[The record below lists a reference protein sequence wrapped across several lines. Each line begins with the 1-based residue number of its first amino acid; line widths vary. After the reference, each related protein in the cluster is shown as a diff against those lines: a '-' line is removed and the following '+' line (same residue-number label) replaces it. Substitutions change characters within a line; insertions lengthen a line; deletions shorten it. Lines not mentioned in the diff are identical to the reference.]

1 MLRRVFAFVALFA
14 AVTCSHAAVTR
25 VEVAERVDLP
35 VNGYERIAGKVYFAV
50 DPKLPAN
57 RSIVDIDLAPRN
69 AAGLVEFSA
78 DLLVLRPKDPAKS
91 NGTAFLEIANRGS
104 SPFWGALN
112 VGAARG
118 MPGKQDMGDHFM
130 LDQGYTLVWVGW
142 QVDVTGANNVKLY
155 APVLAGVTGKV
166 RTEILVNQKAPTE
179 ALPSTAAAVA
189 SGALTVRDKA
199 YGQRIAIPSDQWK
212 LNGDRIE
219 FAA

>member
-14 AVTCSHAAVTR
+14 ALVLQAAVTR
-25 VEVAERVDLP
+25 VEVTERVDLP

-57 RSIVDIDLAPRN
+57 RAIVDIDLAPRN

-78 DLLVLRPKDPAKS
+78 DLLVLRPKDAAKS

-112 VGAARG
+112 IGAARG

-130 LDQGYTLVWVGW
+130 LDQGFTLVWVGW
-142 QVDVTGANNVKLY
+142 QFDVDG
-155 APVLAGVTGKV
+155 
-166 RTEILVNQKAPTE
+166 RE
-179 ALPSTAAAVA
+179 
-189 SGALTVRDKA
+189 
-199 YGQRIAIPSDQWK
+199 
-212 LNGDRIE
+212 
-219 FAA
+219 

>member
-1 MLRRVFAFVALFA
+1 MLPRLCAYGALFA
-14 AVTCSHAAVTR
+14 AFEACVRTSEAAVTR

-57 RSIVDIDLAPRN
+57 RAIVDIDLAPRN

-112 VGAARG
+112 IGAARG

-130 LDQGYTLVWVGW
+130 LDQGFTLGWVGW
-142 QVDVTGANNVKLY
+142 QFYVTGANKVKLHE
-155 APVLAGVTGKV
+155 PRLAGVTGRV
-166 RTEILVNQKAPTE
+166 RTEILVNQKTASE
-179 ALPSTAAAVA
+179 ALPYPVA
-189 SGALTVRDKA
+189 RVPSGSLTVRDKA
-199 YGQRIAIPSDQWK
+199 D
-212 LNGDRIE
+212 
-219 FAA
+219 